1 MINYVKVVFAI
12 ILLVVAFNLGRY
24 KRKNKIK
31 VIDDLM
37 YHDDKAQKKRVLIY
51 VLCILVIAL
60 LTVALFL
67 V

>member
-1 MINYVKVVFAI
+1 MINYVKVIFAI
-12 ILLVVAFNLGRY
+12 IIVVAAFKLGRY
-24 KRKNKIK
+24 KRKKNIK

-37 YHDDKAQKKRVLIY
+37 YHDDKLQKKRALLYVLAVLI
-51 VLCILVIAL
+51 LAL